1 MKKPRFLLW
10 LIILLTVGAIIV
22 DLPKIPLKFS
32 LGPLKVDKI
41 LIHPSLG
48 KNDLEPKLGLDLRG
62 GAHLVLSADMTEIAS
77 DDRASALESAKNIIE
92 ERVNLFGVS
101 EPVVQSS
108 RVGSDWR
115 IIVELPG
122 VTDVDE
128 AVKLIGE
135 TAKLEFWEE
144 KATSSAQLSTNT
156 ASPSSF
162 LDQWKKTDLSGQD
175 LKIAKSGF
183 NPQDGKPEVEI
194 EFTSEGAK
202 KFEEITKRNVS
213 KIVLIMLDGQVI
225 SNPSVNEVIIGG
237 KASISG
243 GKFTTK
249 ETNTLAIQ
257 LNAGALPVPIKV
269 VQQQNIGPALGS
281 QSVQKSMIAGAI
293 GLAIVAAFMVFSY
306 GILGVLADFALL
318 IYTLLVFAVFKI
330 IPVTLTLAGIAGFI
344 LSIGMAVDANILI
357 FERMREEIR
366 WGEEKKRALELGFSR
381 AWSSIRDSNVSS
393 LITCGILYYFGAGIV
408 RGFAFTLAIGILVS
422 MFSAIIVT
430 RTFLRLI
437 YRD

>member
-41 LIHPSLG
+41 LVHPSLG
-48 KNDLEPKLGLDLRG
+48 KNNLEPKLGLDLRG

-77 DDRASALESAKNIIE
+77 DNRASALESAKNIIE

-162 LDQWKKTDLSGQD
+162 LDQWKK
-175 LKIAKSGF
+175 
-183 NPQDGKPEVEI
+183 
-194 EFTSEGAK
+194 
-202 KFEEITKRNVS
+202 
-213 KIVLIMLDGQVI
+213 
-225 SNPSVNEVIIGG
+225 GG
-237 KASISG
+237 
-243 GKFTTK
+243 
-249 ETNTLAIQ
+249 
-257 LNAGALPVPIKV
+257 
-269 VQQQNIGPALGS
+269 
-281 QSVQKSMIAGAI
+281 
-293 GLAIVAAFMVFSY
+293 
-306 GILGVLADFALL
+306 
-318 IYTLLVFAVFKI
+318 
-330 IPVTLTLAGIAGFI
+330 
-344 LSIGMAVDANILI
+344 
-357 FERMREEIR
+357 
-366 WGEEKKRALELGFSR
+366 
-381 AWSSIRDSNVSS
+381 
-393 LITCGILYYFGAGIV
+393 
-408 RGFAFTLAIGILVS
+408 
-422 MFSAIIVT
+422 
-430 RTFLRLI
+430 
-437 YRD
+437 